1 MAMISSPNIVGL
13 RTSMAASRMIS
24 SLGRVPPSCAS
35 RRTQFSIMITLESTI
50 RPKSIAPRLIR
61 LAEIP
66 GRQHHVGGEEHRERD
81 RQRHD
86 QAAAQVS
93 QQHQQDHHDQD
104 AAGRQVVQDRTQVWS
119 IRWVRS

>member
-1 MAMISSPNIVGL
+1 MISSPNIVGL

-66 GRQHHVGGEEHRERD
+66 VASMTL
-81 RQRHD
+81 
-86 QAAAQVS
+86 AANSIDSGIARATIRPPRRLPS
-93 QQHQQDHHDQD
+93 STSRTDDDQD
-104 AAGRQVVQDRTQVWS
+104 AAGRQVVQHGVQAS
-119 IRWVRS
+119 G